1 MTFADFLTVLV
12 RTRPMIADCGLRIAG
27 EGGLEMF
34 AMSLWMEF
42 NPRNEISL
50 WELRLNL
57 VNSLESRVVQE

>member
-1 MTFADFLTVLV
+1 
-12 RTRPMIADCGLRIAG
+12 MIADCGLRIAG